1 MKKMR
6 FVAKLIAVLGIVVCG
21 VYLLLLL
28 LSQFV
33 KLPLEVSA
41 NFLFADWLFIA
52 VPILGFLCAVLLQF
66 ASVRKR

>member
-1 MKKMR
+1 MKKR
-6 FVAKLIAVLGIVVCG
+6 FIAKLFAVLGIAVCG
-21 VYLLLLL
+21 AYLLLLL

-33 KLPLEVSA
+33 KLPLEVSP

-52 VPILGFLCAVLLQF
+52 VPILGFLCAVLLQV